1 MTDAAPAR
9 LIVILGPTAS
19 GKSALAIELAKR
31 LNGEILVCD
40 STQVYRHF
48 DIGTAKVPP
57 RDQHGI
63 PHHLVDLVEPNEI
76 FTAGDYRRHALLA
89 LDDLRRRSKL
99 PILAAG
105 TGLYLRALLE
115 GLADAPTRSEELRDR
130 LRRSAKQRGAT
141 HLHKIL
147 ARLDPASA
155 ARIAPRDTQKIIRAT
170 EMRILAK
177 KPVAEIFSASHADS
191 REELREHVAARET
204 PRDGVQDEARRALRA
219 NALEGYT
226 ITKIGL
232 APPRPALYARID
244 ARVNEMLAAGWL
256 DEVRAL
262 VSSEVRDKLR
272 DEARDQA
279 HENVRIAPDS
289 KPFQFIGYSDLR
301 AHLEGRITLAAAV
314 ANIQQSTR
322 RFAKRQLTWFRRE
335 PDVHWLAAF
344 GDADDTIAAALD
356 LIAARSSS

>member
-1 MTDAAPAR
+1 MTAAPAR

-31 LNGEILVCD
+31 LNGEVLVCD

-48 DIGTAKVPP
+48 DIGTAKVAPVGARVTDVAP
-57 RDQHGI
+57 RDQQNI
-63 PHHLVDLVEPNEI
+63 PHHLVDLVEPDEI

-130 LRRSAKQRGAT
+130 LRRSAKQHGPV

-155 ARIAPRDTQKIIRAT
+155 ARIAPRDTQKTIRAI
-170 EMRILAK
+170 EMRILAG
-177 KPVAEIFSASHADS
+177 KPVAEIFSAGRAHSPD
-191 REELREHVAARET
+191 
-204 PRDGVQDEARRALRA
+204 DDRRKVRN
-219 NALEGYT
+219 NALEGYA

-262 VSSEVRDKLR
+262 VSSGIPVD
-272 DEARDQA
+272 A
-279 HENVRIAPDS
+279 

-301 AHLEGRITLAAAV
+301 AHLEGRLPLATAV

-335 PDVHWLAAF
+335 PDVHWLDSF
-344 GDADDTIAAALD
+344 GEADETIAAALD